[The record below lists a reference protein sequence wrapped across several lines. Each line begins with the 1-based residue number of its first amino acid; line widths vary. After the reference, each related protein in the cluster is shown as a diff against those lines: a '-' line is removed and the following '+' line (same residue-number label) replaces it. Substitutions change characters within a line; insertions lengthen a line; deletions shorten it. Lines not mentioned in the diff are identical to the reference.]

1 VGAFVVGGLLVVFG
15 FAVMQGIE
23 LLRSHQTRRHSAART
38 RQETYA
44 RFLNE
49 LSEIPYSCNK
59 AFAGAPEQ
67 LLDTADELGRRLG
80 KLRVAVTLVGSSAVA
95 RVADEFPAHF
105 QQFTIRRLEL
115 DGDDSER
122 RRNAREGVR
131 ANTFV
136 AYNEILEP
144 YVVRLSNA
152 MRKDWNSVLPVG
164 ASKLRLQ
171 KRVPPPRAHRRGASH
186 DL

>member
-1 VGAFVVGGLLVVFG
+1 
-15 FAVMQGIE
+15 MQGIE

-49 LSEIPYSCNK
+49 LSETPYSYNK
-59 AFAGAPEQ
+59 AFAGAPDR
-67 LLDTADELGRRLG
+67 LLDTADELGRRLR
-80 KLRVAVTLVGSSAVA
+80 KLRVAVTLVGSGAVA

-122 RRNAREGVR
+122 RRDAREGVR
-131 ANTFV
+131 ANTFA
-136 AYNEILEP
+136 AYEILEP

-171 KRVPPPRAHRRGASH
+171 KRVAPPRAHRRGASH